1 MIINGKNYNLSDSDI
16 REIGQNYLRN
26 LFKEHLHCM
35 DAYYCDQL
43 NNEEV
48 ESARKQIEE
57 SESLT
62 DDFLEGV
69 MERFYS
75 DDLLDVICEDTILEM
90 GLDLDDE
97 DEEEDGDDE

>member
-1 MIINGKNYNLSDSDI
+1 MMNIEGKNYELNEGDI
-16 REIGQNYLRN
+16 RRIGHFYLRN
-26 LFKEHLHCM
+26 LFAEHLHEM
-35 DAYYCDQL
+35 TAYYCDQL
-43 NNEEV
+43 SNEEV

-90 GLDLDDE
+90 NLDLDDE
-97 DEEEDGDDE
+97 EDDDNDE

>member
-1 MIINGKNYNLSDSDI
+1 MIINGKNYDLSASDI
-16 REIGQNYLRN
+16 RKIGQHYLRN
-26 LFKEHLHCM
+26 LFAEHLHEM